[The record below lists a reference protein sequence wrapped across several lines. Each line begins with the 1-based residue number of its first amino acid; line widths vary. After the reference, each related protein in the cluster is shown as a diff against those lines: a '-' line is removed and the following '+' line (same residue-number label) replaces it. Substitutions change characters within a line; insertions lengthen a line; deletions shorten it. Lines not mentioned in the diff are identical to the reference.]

1 MAEEFK
7 QNQGN
12 MIREHGE
19 EYVEDVLRKNVK
31 HHAQNSPKEKHT
43 QKP

>member
-7 QNQGN
+7 QNKGN
-12 MIREHGE
+12 MLREHGE
-19 EYVEDVLRKNVK
+19 EYVEDVLRKNHK
-31 HHAQNSPKEKHT
+31 HHAQNNPKERHT